1 MIRLLPIL
9 AVLLLTGCGDRTQI
23 NPGADLA
30 VYQADAQWMFRTLPP
45 GCNKAT
51 TVRLGYYSPSDGSI
65 TLSEQLRGYG
75 IARVFA
81 HELGHAYDHQRPR
94 DLWEL
99 LDRYQADRFDF
110 NQHKEPTK

>member
-1 MIRLLPIL
+1 MIRFLPIL
-9 AVLLLTGCGDRTQI
+9 AVLLLTGCDTRTRL

-30 VYQADAQWMFRTLPP
+30 VYVGSTAHMESHRPAGAPL
-45 GCNKAT
+45 AT
-51 TVRLGYYSPSDGSI
+51 SQVLGYYSTRDGSI

-81 HELGHAYDHQRPR
+81 HELGHAFDHQKPR

-99 LDRYQADRFDF
+99 LGRYQSADFDF
-110 NQHKEPTK
+110 NPHKGTP